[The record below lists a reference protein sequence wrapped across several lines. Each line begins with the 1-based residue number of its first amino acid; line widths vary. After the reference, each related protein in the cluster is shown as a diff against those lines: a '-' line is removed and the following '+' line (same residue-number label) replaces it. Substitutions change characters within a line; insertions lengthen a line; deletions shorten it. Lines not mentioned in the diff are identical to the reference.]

1 MFLKLDILVVLARQN
16 NFPNSLLV
24 ITECSVKTLNFLL
37 RHNPELTGE
46 GVSLKK
52 ESRQRKAVTSE
63 EKRRED
69 RESKRKEKKG
79 KKLMKVEEFKMM
91 NEE

>member
-37 RHNPELTGE
+37 RHNPELTSE
-46 GVSLKK
+46 GVSFKK

-63 EKRRED
+63 EKRREEKR
-69 RESKRKEKKG
+69 REEKRKEKKRKE
-79 KKLMKVEEFKMM
+79 KKRKEKKRK
-91 NEE
+91 N